1 MTDAPRVERL
11 AFTDLEEA
19 TAALRRRGLRLSTPR
34 RLVLRALFEAGG
46 PVSAERIA
54 RDTGVD
60 AAAVYRNL
68 EALEAN
74 GVVQHVHLGHG
85 PGLHAL
91 VGMGEREYL
100 YCERCGTVR
109 ALELGE
115 LDPVRRE
122 IRERFGFHARFTHFA
137 VGGLCERCASGRDE
151 PPQAPHAE
159 LHSHGDRIHA
169 HPRPHAGRP
178 R

>member
-1 MTDAPRVERL
+1 MDAPRVDRL
-11 AFTDLEEA
+11 AFDDLDGA
-19 TAALRRRGLRLSTPR
+19 AAALRRRGLRLSTPR
-34 RLVLRALFEAGG
+34 RLVLEALFAAGG

-60 AAAVYRNL
+60 PAAVYRNL

-85 PGLHAL
+85 PGLHTL
-91 VGMGEREYL
+91 VGHGEREYL

-109 ALELGE
+109 ALEPGE

-122 IRERFGFHARFTHFA
+122 IRDRFGFHARFTHFA
-137 VGGLCERCASGRDE
+137 VGGLCERCASGRDAE
-151 PPQAPHAE
+151 ADAPHAE
-159 LHSHGDRIHA
+159 LHSHGDRVHA
-169 HPRPHAGRP
+169 HPQPHDR
-178 R
+178 